1 MRIQIKKYAIREI
14 FYCGLCMKE
23 LLKISLCNEK
33 QEKSDTVTELMSHI
47 YMYNTGKGFNSLR
60 LIFPQRPTQHD
71 S

>member
-1 MRIQIKKYAIREI
+1 
-14 FYCGLCMKE
+14 MKE